1 MGHALSCRSL
11 RSLFRRFT
19 PRNTLSPTL
28 GHDGMCF
35 TWWRTIGMS
44 HSSMSAA
51 KKRAAMSVHPKRV
64 FMLCA
69 INPSTMPSIICA
81 KSMPW
86 LAVAFADSLTLSI
99 YPEQRAKPSAM

>member
-1 MGHALSCRSL
+1 
-11 RSLFRRFT
+11 
-19 PRNTLSPTL
+19 
-28 GHDGMCF
+28 
-35 TWWRTIGMS
+35 MS

-51 KKRAAMSVHPKRV
+51 KKRVAMSVHPNRV

-86 LAVAFADSLTLSI
+86 LAVAFADSLMLSI